1 MQFSIIVPVYNV
13 EKYLEGCLDSIINQS
28 FKEYEVILV
37 DDGSGDT
44 SGEICDR
51 YASRHDRIR
60 VVHQVNQGLSGAR
73 NTGLD
78 HAAGEWIVFVDS
90 DDRVEPDLL
99 ELLNDQISLCPA
111 DLYCYN
117 ARKVNAQGEETERLL
132 YAVENETVTFSG
144 EKDRFAFFF
153 DRFMQYQ
160 TGWEVC
166 FRIFRRSLIEA
177 HGLRFVSTREVFA
190 EDYLFTFQYLLYAKR
205 LRFLCNICYNYFQR
219 DSSLLGSLDP
229 ETVLP
234 RLITWGLYGYES
246 ILRSG
251 LKLFRKDYDRLYF
264 MLLNHHLQY
273 LLANL
278 PQEKV
283 RAYLWDPGQNRRHRR
298 WMKQMKKDQADLN
311 EYMIKVRWL

>member
-13 EKYLEGCLDSIINQS
+13 ERYLEKCLDSILNQS
-28 FKEYEVILV
+28 WKEFELILV
-37 DDGSGDT
+37 DDGSTDA

-51 YASRHDRIR
+51 YALKDSRIQ
-60 VVHQVNQGLSGAR
+60 VIHQMNQGLSGAR

-90 DDRVEPDLL
+90 DDRVEAELL
-99 ELLNDQISLCPA
+99 ESVNIQMDLHPA

-117 ARKVNAQGEETERLL
+117 ARKVNEQGEETERLL
-132 YAVENETVTFSG
+132 YAVENETVIFTG

-153 DRFMQYQ
+153 NRFMQYQ
-160 TGWEVC
+160 TGWEVWS
-166 FRIFRRSLIEA
+166 RIFRRSLIEA
-177 HGLRFVSTREVFA
+177 HGLRFVSTREIFA

-219 DSSLLGSLDP
+219 DSSLLGSLDS

-234 RLITWGLYGYES
+234 RLVNWGLYAYDS
-246 ILRSG
+246 VRKSG

-273 LLANL
+273 LLADL
-278 PQEKV
+278 PGEKV
-283 RAYLWDPGQNRRHRR
+283 RAELWDRGQNRMHRR